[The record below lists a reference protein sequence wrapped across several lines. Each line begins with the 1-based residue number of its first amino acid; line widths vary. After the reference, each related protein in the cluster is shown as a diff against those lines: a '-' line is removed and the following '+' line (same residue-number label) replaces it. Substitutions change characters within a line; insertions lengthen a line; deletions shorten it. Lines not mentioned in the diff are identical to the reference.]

1 MVLISG
7 VRLWV
12 ILKAW
17 VDKAAAAE
25 KSGGGFFFFFF
36 NLQKKRLEPAMLYSL
51 LSETAV
57 GKEIGIF
64 ATE

>member
-1 MVLISG
+1 M
-7 VRLWV
+7 
-12 ILKAW
+12 
-17 VDKAAAAE
+17 DKAAAVE
-25 KSGGGFFFFFF
+25 KSGGGFFY
-36 NLQKKRLEPAMLYSL
+36 LQKKRLEPAMLYSL

>member
-25 KSGGGFFFFFF
+25 KSGGGFFFFY
-36 NLQKKRLEPAMLYSL
+36 LQKKRLEPAMLYSL

>member
-1 MVLISG
+1 M
-7 VRLWV
+7 
-12 ILKAW
+12 
-17 VDKAAAAE
+17 DKAAAAE
-25 KSGGGFFFFFF
+25 KSGGGFFFY
-36 NLQKKRLEPAMLYSL
+36 LQKKRLEPAMLYSL

>member
-25 KSGGGFFFFFF
+25 KSGGGFFFY
-36 NLQKKRLEPAMLYSL
+36 LQKKRLEPAMLYSL